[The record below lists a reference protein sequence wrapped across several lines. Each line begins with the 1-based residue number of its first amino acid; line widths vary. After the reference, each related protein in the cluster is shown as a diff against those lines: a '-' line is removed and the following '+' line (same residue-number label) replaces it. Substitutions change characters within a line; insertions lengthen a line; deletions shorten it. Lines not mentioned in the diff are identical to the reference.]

1 MTPREAFYTVEEEAQ
16 LLKVLLRAID
26 DTATGRTGEER
37 TALNEVEALL
47 ILAGRQMERIDRAI
61 ETTVR
66 AFHEAKP
73 RDGAG
78 A

>member
-1 MTPREAFYTVEEEAQ
+1 MNPREAFYTVEDEAR
-16 LLKVLLRAID
+16 LLKVLLQAID
-26 DTATGRTGEER
+26 DTATGRTGDER

-61 ETTVR
+61 ETTVK
-66 AFHEAKP
+66 AFYEA
-73 RDGAG
+73 RNRAG